1 MAKKHTELVAK
12 EGWIFLFPFIVLTL
26 LSFFMGWHIILT
38 LVFAI
43 LGFYVAWFF
52 RNPYRQ
58 IPDDPD
64 SIVSPA
70 DGKVV
75 GVHKME
81 DGRHLITI
89 FLNIFNVHVNR
100 CPIGGTVEH
109 VEHFKGLFLAAYK
122 EEASELNE
130 RNLVVIRDGDF
141 RVDVIQIAGLIA
153 RRIICWV
160 GKSQEV
166 ARGERFGLIRF
177 GSRMDIILPESC
189 EVLVKSGQ
197 KVAGGCDILARRV
210 RETA

>member
-1 MAKKHTELVAK
+1 MAK
-12 EGWIFLFPFIVLTL
+12 EGWIFLFPFIVLTV
-26 LSFFMGWHIILT
+26 LSYFLGWSPILT
-38 LVFAI
+38 VIFAI

-58 IPDDPD
+58 IPADPN

-75 GVHKME
+75 GVHRMD
-81 DGRHLITI
+81 DGRQLITI

-122 EEASELNE
+122 EEASQLNE
-130 RNLVVIRDGDF
+130 RNLVILRDGDF

-160 GKSQEV
+160 SKDQQM

-189 EVLVKSGQ
+189 EILVKTGQ
-197 KVAGGCDILARRV
+197 KVAGGCDILATRG

>member
-1 MAKKHTELVAK
+1 LAKKHSELVAK
-12 EGWIFLFPFIVLTL
+12 EGWIFLFPFIVLTV
-26 LSFFMGWHIILT
+26 LSYFLGWSPILT
-38 LVFAI
+38 VIFAI

-58 IPDDPD
+58 IPADPN

-75 GVHKME
+75 GVHRMD
-81 DGRHLITI
+81 DGRQLITI

-122 EEASELNE
+122 EEASQLNE
-130 RNLVVIRDGDF
+130 RNLVILRDGDF

-160 GKSQEV
+160 SKDQQM

-189 EVLVKSGQ
+189 EILVKTGQ
-197 KVAGGCDILARRV
+197 KVAGGCDILATRG